1 MRGTSYALCYGR
13 VRSCAIHKRPFKNDV
28 TRVGWE
34 GYPKLVTKVGTVR
47 GVLLPSTDVNA
58 DITTKKK
65 NVQVFICPLVLVS
78 TVADESKAKNVD
90 KLEDALVIPDGPC
103 LIPCMKVFLMDTF
116 ETSHE

>member
-1 MRGTSYALCYGR
+1 MGSTFLKTEEFILFWEKNKCMRGTSYALCYGR

-65 NVQVFICPLVLVS
+65 KCTSFHLPLGFGQYGS
-78 TVADESKAKNVD
+78 R
-90 KLEDALVIPDGPC
+90 
-103 LIPCMKVFLMDTF
+103 
-116 ETSHE
+116 